1 MPELRHDHLA
11 VGAGG
16 MMAALTPLTSWLLF
30 GGWLLAVALIL
41 LFFMG
46 ASRASDPWFDQDAD
60 PIVVRLYSGVYDA
73 SARGDFDHDP
83 IRDHEWCDG
92 CATLLRHA
100 LNRISDRHMG
110 PRSAD
115 DLVAAIREELEP

>member
-1 MPELRHDHLA
+1 MTPLVSWLVVGVVLLIAVVVYAAAVAGGRADEWNERTWEARMAPVDRFRPEL
-11 VGAGG
+11 
-16 MMAALTPLTSWLLF
+16 
-30 GGWLLAVALIL
+30 
-41 LFFMG
+41 
-46 ASRASDPWFDQDAD
+46 DA
-60 PIVVRLYSGVYDA
+60 PYVRVLPSVYDWQA
-73 SARGDFDHDP
+73 HGDFEHDP

-100 LNRISDRHMG
+100 LNRIGDRHMG